1 MAVPGVDG
9 TTNLSNTYTRKEV
22 DPTTNRKNL
31 SETYVRKDVQPN
43 NSSMSMDDFFKL
55 LAAQLQ
61 YQDMSNP
68 MSNSEMM
75 NQLTQMSSMSTM
87 SNLTKTMEAMST
99 TMTDAMESLSQIS
112 LSSYATNLLGKE
124 VTVADLDDKGELIG
138 HTIGVVEGVALT
150 GSNPY
155 IYVNG
160 KAYTLTQ
167 LMSMGAVPLKSED
180 GTDKDDSEGNEDGGD
195 KTETETV

>member
-9 TTNLSNTYTRKEV
+9 TTNYSSTYMRNDV
-22 DPTTNRKNL
+22 DPTTGRKDL
-31 SETYVRKDVQPN
+31 SETYIRKDVQAN

-61 YQDMSNP
+61 YQDMTNP

-87 SNLTKTMEAMST
+87 SNLTTTMEAMSDT
-99 TMTDAMESLSQIS
+99 ITEAMASLSQIS

-124 VTVADLDDKGELIG
+124 VTVADLDEKGELIG

-150 GSNPY
+150 GGNPI

-160 KAYTLTQ
+160 KSYSLSQ
-167 LMSMGAVPLKSED
+167 LMSMGAVPQENEKDDNTDGSESDGGSED
-180 GTDKDDSEGNEDGGD
+180 ET
-195 KTETETV
+195 KTENV

>member
-9 TTNLSNTYTRKEV
+9 TTNYSSTYTRNDV

-31 SETYVRKDVQPN
+31 SETYTRKDAQPN
-43 NSSMSMDDFFKL
+43 NSSMTMDDFFKL

-61 YQDMSNP
+61 YQDMTNP

-87 SNLTKTMEAMST
+87 SNLTTTMETMSDTITEAMT
-99 TMTDAMESLSQIS
+99 SLSQIS

-124 VTVADLDDKGELIG
+124 VTVADLDDKGELVG
-138 HTIGVVEGVALT
+138 HTIGVVQGVALT
-150 GSNPY
+150 GGNPI
-155 IYVNG
+155 IYVDG
-160 KAYTLTQ
+160 KSYSLSQ
-167 LMSMGAVPLKSED
+167 LMSMGAVPQE
-180 GTDKDDSEGNEDGGD
+180 TEKDENQDNSGKE
-195 KTETETV
+195 ETETV

>member
-1 MAVPGVDG
+1 MAVSGVDG
-9 TTNLSNTYTRKEV
+9 TTNLPNTYTRKEV

-31 SETYVRKDVQPN
+31 SETYVRNDVQPN

-87 SNLTKTMEAMST
+87 SNLTTTMETMST
-99 TMTDAMESLSQIS
+99 TMTEAMESLSQIS

-124 VTVADLDDKGELIG
+124 VTVADLNDKGELVG
-138 HTIGVVEGVALT
+138 HTIGKVEGVALT

-167 LMSMGAVPLKSED
+167 LMSMGAVPLESE
-180 GTDKDDSEGNEDGGD
+180 KDDNEDSGESDEGSKD
-195 KTETETV
+195 ETKTEAV

>member
-9 TTNLSNTYTRKEV
+9 TTNYSSTYTRNDV
-22 DPTTNRKNL
+22 DPTTSRKNL
-31 SETYVRKDVQPN
+31 SETYTRKDAQPN

-61 YQDMSNP
+61 YQDMTNP

-87 SNLTKTMEAMST
+87 SNLTTTMETMST
-99 TMTDAMESLSQIS
+99 TMTEAMESLSQIS

-124 VTVADLDDKGELIG
+124 VTVADLDDKGELVG
-138 HTIGVVEGVALT
+138 HTIGTVEGVALT

-167 LMSMGAVPLKSED
+167 LMSMGAVPLQSENDGDKDSSED
-180 GTDKDDSEGNEDGGD
+180 EA
-195 KTETETV
+195 ETEAV

>member
-1 MAVPGVDG
+1 MTTSGVD
-9 TTNLSNTYTRKEV
+9 LSTTYTRTDV
-22 DPTTNRKNL
+22 DPTTSRKNL
-31 SETYVRKDVQPN
+31 SETYVRKDVQAN
-43 NSSMSMDDFFKL
+43 NSSLSMDDFFKL

-61 YQDMSNP
+61 YQDMTNP

-87 SNLTKTMEAMST
+87 STLSTKMESMSNT
-99 TMTDAMESLSQIS
+99 ITEAMESLSQIS
-112 LSSYATNLLGKE
+112 LSGYATNLLGKE
-124 VTVADLDDKGELIG
+124 VTVADLDEDGKMIG

-167 LMSMGAVPLKSED
+167 LMSMGDVPLKNESE
-180 GTDKDDSEGNEDGGD
+180 TDKDNSESNEGSEDETQ
-195 KTETETV
+195 KTATV

>member
-9 TTNLSNTYTRKEV
+9 TTNMSSTYTRKDV
-22 DPTTNRKNL
+22 DPTTSRKNL
-31 SETYVRKDVQPN
+31 SETYTRKDAQPD
-43 NSSMSMDDFFKL
+43 SSLSMNDFFKL

-87 SNLTKTMEAMST
+87 STLSTKMESMST
-99 TMTDAMESLSQIS
+99 TITQAMESLSQIS
-112 LSSYATNLLGKE
+112 LSGYATNLLGKE
-124 VTVADLDDKGELIG
+124 VTVADLDENGKVTG
-138 HTIGVVEGVALT
+138 HTVGIVEGVALT

-167 LMSMGAVPLKSED
+167 LMSMGEVPLQSENEA
-180 GTDKDDSEGNEDGGD
+180 DKDDGESSEDETQ
-195 KTETETV
+195 TEAV

>member
-9 TTNLSNTYTRKEV
+9 TTNYSSTYTRNDV
-22 DPTTNRKNL
+22 DPTTSRKNL
-31 SETYVRKDVQPN
+31 SETYTRKDAQPN

-61 YQDMSNP
+61 YQDMTNP

-87 SNLTKTMEAMST
+87 SNLTTTMETMSDTITEAMT
-99 TMTDAMESLSQIS
+99 SLSQIS

-124 VTVADLDDKGELIG
+124 VTVADLDDKGELAG

-150 GSNPY
+150 GGNPI
-155 IYVNG
+155 IYVDG
-160 KAYTLTQ
+160 KSYSLSQ
-167 LMSMGAVPLKSED
+167 LMSMGAVPQE
-180 GTDKDDSEGNEDGGD
+180 TEKDENQDSSGEE
-195 KTETETV
+195 ETETV

>member
-9 TTNLSNTYTRKEV
+9 TTNYSSTYTRNDV
-22 DPTTNRKNL
+22 DPTTSRKNL
-31 SETYVRKDVQPN
+31 SETYTRKDAQPN

-61 YQDMSNP
+61 YQDMTNP

-87 SNLTKTMEAMST
+87 SNLTTTMETMSDTITEAMT
-99 TMTDAMESLSQIS
+99 SLSQIS

-124 VTVADLDDKGELIG
+124 VTVADLDDKGELVG
-138 HTIGVVEGVALT
+138 HTIGVVQGVALT
-150 GSNPY
+150 GGNPI
-155 IYVNG
+155 IYVDG
-160 KAYTLTQ
+160 KSYSLSQ
-167 LMSMGAVPLKSED
+167 LMSMGAVPQE
-180 GTDKDDSEGNEDGGD
+180 TEKDENQDNSGEE
-195 KTETETV
+195 ETETV

>member
-9 TTNLSNTYTRKEV
+9 TTNYSSTYTRNDV
-22 DPTTNRKNL
+22 DPTTSRKNL
-31 SETYVRKDVQPN
+31 SETYTRKDVQPN

-61 YQDMSNP
+61 YQDMTNP

-75 NQLTQMSSMSTM
+75 NQLTQMSSMSAM
-87 SNLTKTMEAMST
+87 SSLTTTMESMSD
-99 TMTDAMESLSQIS
+99 TMTKAMESLSQIS

-124 VTVADLDDKGELIG
+124 VTVADLDDKGELVG
-138 HTIGVVEGVALT
+138 HTIGIVEGVALT

-167 LMSMGAVPLKSED
+167 LMSMGAVPLESEKND
-180 GTDKDDSEGNEDGGD
+180 NKDNSESGKD
-195 KTETETV
+195 ETETV

>member
-1 MAVPGVDG
+1 MAVSGVDG
-9 TTNLSNTYTRKEV
+9 TTNYSSTYTRNDVDPTTSRKDLSETYTRK
-22 DPTTNRKNL
+22 DA
-31 SETYVRKDVQPN
+31 QPN

-61 YQDMSNP
+61 YQDMTNP

-87 SNLTKTMEAMST
+87 SNLTTTMETMSDTITEAMT
-99 TMTDAMESLSQIS
+99 SLSQIS

-124 VTVADLDDKGELIG
+124 VTVADLDDKGELVG

-150 GSNPY
+150 GGNPI

-160 KAYTLTQ
+160 KSYSLSQ
-167 LMSMGAVPLKSED
+167 LMSMGAVPQE
-180 GTDKDDSEGNEDGGD
+180 TEKDENQDNSGEE
-195 KTETETV
+195 ETETV

>member
-1 MAVPGVDG
+1 MAITGVDA
-9 TTNLSNTYTRKEV
+9 TTNKVDLSTTYTRK
-22 DPTTNRKNL
+22 
-31 SETYVRKDVQPN
+31 DVQA
-43 NSSMSMDDFFKL
+43 NSSSLSMDDFFKL

-61 YQDMSNP
+61 YQDMTNP

-75 NQLTQMSSMSTM
+75 SQLTQMSSMSTM
-87 SNLTKTMEAMST
+87 SNLTTTMETMST
-99 TMTDAMESLSQIS
+99 TMTQAMESLSQIS

-124 VTVADLDDKGELIG
+124 VTVADLDDKGELAG

-167 LMSMGAVPLKSED
+167 LMSMGAVPLQSENDANEDNNESSED
-180 GTDKDDSEGNEDGGD
+180 EI
-195 KTETETV
+195 